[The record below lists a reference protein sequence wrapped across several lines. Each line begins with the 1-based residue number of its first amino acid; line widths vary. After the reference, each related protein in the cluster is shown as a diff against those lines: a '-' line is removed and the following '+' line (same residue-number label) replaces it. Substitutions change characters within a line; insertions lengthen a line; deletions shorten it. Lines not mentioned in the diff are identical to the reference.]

1 MPGERVGAPAR
12 REMEVMAK
20 NNKNT
25 SLHRY
30 RTTDHSGAEERSK
43 ADRAAIASTRPWAK
57 GSQEEWE
64 RSRPAGWIRWVDVMP
79 QVTPA
84 QVARFF
90 RAKRFIKLRK
100 PDFSNSGCRASARPE
115 ARAKHRAAVEAAG
128 AERRRQTDL
137 RLEQDIQRL
146 TPKQLRARQYYR
158 DNRERILAQKRKGKN
173 V

>member
-1 MPGERVGAPAR
+1 MPGERAGAPAR

-43 ADRAAIASTRPWAK
+43 ADRAATASTRPWAK

-64 RSRPAGWIRWVDVMP
+64 RSRPRPWLRWVDYQP
-79 QVTPA
+79 KA
-84 QVARFF
+84 QVGALDRFCL
-90 RAKRFIKLRK
+90 AKKWIPPVK
-100 PDFSNSGCRASARPE
+100 PDWSNSGAVASRRPE
-115 ARAKHRAAVEAAG
+115 AVAKHRAAVEAAG

-137 RLEQDIQRL
+137 RLEQDLQRL

-158 DNRERILAQKRKGKN
+158 DNRDRILAQKRKGSN

>member
-1 MPGERVGAPAR
+1 
-12 REMEVMAK
+12 MAK
-20 NNKNT
+20 HNKNT

-43 ADRAAIASTRPWAK
+43 ADRVAAKTARPWTA
-57 GSQEEWE
+57 GSMDEWE
-64 RSRPAGWIRWVDVMP
+64 RTRPAGWIRWVDVMP

-84 QVARFF
+84 QVARYH
-90 RAKRFIKLRK
+90 RAKRFIALRK

-115 ARAKHRAAVEAAG
+115 ARAKHQAAIEAAG

-137 RLEQDIQRL
+137 RLEQDVTRL
-146 TPKQLRARQYYR
+146 TPRQIRQRQYYR
-158 DNRERILAQKRKGKN
+158 DNRERILAQKRKGSN

>member
-1 MPGERVGAPAR
+1 M
-12 REMEVMAK
+12 MT
-20 NNKNT
+20 NHNKNT
-25 SLHRY
+25 SLFRY

-43 ADRAAIASTRPWAK
+43 ADRAAAKAARPWTA
-57 GSQEEWE
+57 GSMEEWE
-64 RSRPAGWIRWVDVMP
+64 RTRPAGWIRWVDVMP

-100 PDFSNSGCRASARPE
+100 PDFTNSGCRASARPE
-115 ARAKHRAAVEAAG
+115 ARAKHQATVEAAG
-128 AERRRQTDL
+128 RRRRAATDS
-137 RLEQDIQRL
+137 RWEQDLQRL

-158 DNRERILAQKRKGKN
+158 DHREQILAQRRKGSN